1 MTTKARKQGSLMEEL
16 PADVAAFVD
25 AHLVDRRNSNAVK
38 WDGLKEEFGRDD
50 LLPMWIADTEFK
62 APQAVLDA
70 LTARVQEGTFGYSI
84 RPQSYYDAFINWQK
98 ERHGVTVEPE
108 WMRFGVGVVKSL
120 YAMVNWLTDPGDPV
134 LIMQP
139 VYYPFMNAIKDL
151 GRRVVSVDLQLTA
164 DGWRMDFDQLEKT
177 LATTHIKAMIL
188 CSPHNPVGRIW
199 TRDELNRLFAITS
212 QHDITV
218 VSDEIHGDLEV
229 SGPKF
234 TSALQVAEG
243 KARQNLVVLNAPS
256 KTFNLAALLNSHII
270 IPDEELRAKYDDFI
284 KQLHPVDTSLM
295 GQVAGEAAY
304 RHGAAWLDQVLQVV
318 RFNYRQ
324 LLDGL
329 AQAAPKATVAD
340 LQGTYLAYVDI
351 GAYVAPDHIK
361 AFVEGIC
368 GLAVDYGAWFS
379 PKTATYIRLNLA
391 TDPKL
396 VAKAITRLTE
406 HLSQPQL

>member
-1 MTTKARKQGSLMEEL
+1 MEEL
-16 PADVAAFVD
+16 PADVAAFVET
-25 AHLVDRRNSNAVK
+25 HLVDRRNSNAVK
-38 WDGLKEEFGRDD
+38 WDGLAGEFGRTD

-62 APQAVLDA
+62 APQAVIDA
-70 LTARVQEGTFGYSI
+70 LTARIQEGTFGYSI
-84 RPQSYYDAFINWQK
+84 RPQSYYDAFIDWEK
-98 ERHGVTVEPE
+98 TRHGVTVQPE
-108 WMRFGVGVVKSL
+108 WMRFGVGLVKSL
-120 YAMVNWLTDPGDPV
+120 YAMVNWLTEPGDPV

-151 GRRVVSVDLQLTA
+151 GRKVVSVDLQLTA
-164 DGWRMDFDQLEKT
+164 DGWRIDFDQLDKT
-177 LATTHIKAMIL
+177 LATQNIKAMIF
-188 CSPHNPVGRIW
+188 CSPHNPVGRVW
-199 TRDELNRLFAITS
+199 TREELERLFAITS
-212 QHDITV
+212 HHDVTV

-243 KARQNLVVLNAPS
+243 PARSRLVVLNAPS

-270 IPDEELRAKYDDFI
+270 IPNEKLRTAYDDFI
-284 KQLHPVDTSLM
+284 KQLHPVDTSLL

-304 RHGAAWLDQVLQVV
+304 RHGGAWLDKVLQVV
-318 RFNYRQ
+318 RYNYQQ
-324 LLDGL
+324 LLTGL
-329 AQAAPKATVAD
+329 KQSAPKATVAD

-351 GAYVAPDHIK
+351 GAYVAPAKIK
-361 AFVEGIC
+361 SFVEDVC

-396 VAKAITRLTE
+396 VAEAIQRLTE
-406 HLSQPQL
+406 HLAQPQL

>member
-1 MTTKARKQGSLMEEL
+1 MEDL
-16 PADVAAFVD
+16 PTDIATFVD
-25 AHLVDRRNSNAVK
+25 THLVDRHNSNAVK
-38 WDGLKEEFGRDD
+38 WDGLKEEFGRAD

-70 LTARVQEGTFGYSI
+70 LTARVKEGTFGYSI
-84 RPQSYYDAFINWQK
+84 RPQSYYEAFINWQK
-98 ERHGVTVEPE
+98 ERHGITVEPE

-120 YAMVNWLTDPGDPV
+120 YAMVNWLTEPGDPV

-139 VYYPFMNAIKDL
+139 VYYPFMNAINDL
-151 GRRVVSVDLQLTA
+151 GRKVVSVDLQLTA
-164 DGWRMDFDQLEKT
+164 DGWRMDFDQLEKA
-177 LATTHIKAMIL
+177 LAANEIKAMIL

-199 TRDELNRLFAITS
+199 TRDELEQLFAITS
-212 QHDITV
+212 RYDVTV

-243 KARQNLVVLNAPS
+243 KARKKLVVLNAPS

-270 IPDEELRAKYDDFI
+270 IPDQALRTSYDAFI

-318 RFNYRQ
+318 RYNYRQ
-324 LLDGL
+324 LQACL
-329 AQAAPKATVAD
+329 AAAAPQATLAD

-351 GAYVAPDHIK
+351 GAYVAPSQIK
-361 AFVEGIC
+361 DFVEGVC

-379 PKTATYIRLNLA
+379 PQTATYIRLNLA

-396 VAKAITRLTE
+396 VAEAINRLTT
-406 HLSQPQL
+406 HLAQQPQR